1 MADVTIYTTS
11 YCPYCVQAKRL
22 LTRKGI
28 PYTEVDVTEDV
39 DLREKMVAESGRRT
53 VPQIFIDGQPIGG
66 FDELHELDT
75 TGRLDELIGA
85 AAS

>member
-1 MADVTIYTTS
+1 MADVTVYTTS

-28 PYTEVDVTEDV
+28 PYTEIDVTEDV
-39 DLREKMVAESGRRT
+39 DLRQKMVAESGRRT

-66 FDELHELDT
+66 FDELHELET
-75 TGRLDELIGA
+75 SGRLDELVGA
-85 AAS
+85 GAS